1 MDAIRSLVRSW
12 KHPRSRQHSASSAG
26 SGASGAREELVEAEA
41 EAEDSQQQQQEGG
54 DPTAVV
60 WQPELPLS
68 KFPSESWV
76 TMTELVLPQHCDPR
90 GYCLG
95 GTLLAW
101 IDVAAGIAAK
111 KHGVYPAVT
120 RSVDAVHFL
129 APITTHN
136 IVILQASVNRA
147 WKTSMEI
154 GVRIVIEDIF
164 SVEQR
169 YCCHAYLTF
178 VALPQPPLAL
188 PAASTAQSPQLSRRT
203 SRAETYKIIMA
214 NSPAGRRYSTS
225 SLRGNHLETSSSS
238 APTSSAPTPS
248 VLSPPSKVSIQL
260 PAIQPQTPIEHA
272 RFNLAQLRR
281 EARLR
286 QSRES
291 KAEETK
297 LMSEL
302 RAKMRSW
309 SITSQAQHFG
319 GSMQTIQGLV
329 SPGVPPDQQR
339 PRVPMQATYAESTQL
354 VLPQHANS
362 LSITFG
368 GQVMKWMENTCAVA
382 ASRFLRRPIVTASI
396 DSLQFHTPS
405 NVGDTLTFRAV
416 ITRAFHTSVE
426 VYCFVDGENL
436 LSGQKTFTNEAF
448 FSMVAVMPA
457 LPSSSPATANDAT
470 TISEETPLVL
480 PPTVALVPMRVAKPA
495 PSYQPPILVP
505 SSHVEQA
512 LSDGADK
519 RRAHRL
525 AQRQQLKEYET
536 KLHAQQT
543 EEMTTA
549 NSPRGSV
556 EYFPATI
563 PAPAIIPTAAQDVHA
578 AETTTDI
585 ETKPL
590 PSPHAHFAE

>member
-1 MDAIRSLVRSW
+1 
-12 KHPRSRQHSASSAG
+12 
-26 SGASGAREELVEAEA
+26 
-41 EAEDSQQQQQEGG
+41 
-54 DPTAVV
+54 
-60 WQPELPLS
+60 
-68 KFPSESWV
+68 
-76 TMTELVLPQHCDPR
+76 MTELVLPQHCDPR

-120 RSVDAVHFL
+120 RSLDAVHFL

-178 VALPQPPLAL
+178 VALPQPPLVL
-188 PAASTAQSPQLSRRT
+188 AAAATAQPSQLSRRT
-203 SRAETYKIIMA
+203 SRAETSKIIMA

-225 SLRGNHLETSSSS
+225 SLHETSSSTPAPS
-238 APTSSAPTPS
+238 APVP
-248 VLSPPSKVSIQL
+248 SPPPPPTKVSIQL
-260 PAIQPQTPIEHA
+260 PAIEPRTPIEHA
-272 RFNLAQLRR
+272 RFKLAQQRR

-297 LMSEL
+297 LMNAL
-302 RAKMRSW
+302 QDKMRSW

-319 GSMQTIQGLV
+319 GSMQTLHGLL
-329 SPGVPPDQQR
+329 SPGLPPEQQQQQQQQQQQR

-436 LSGQKTFTNEAF
+436 VSGQKTFTNEAF

-457 LPSSSPATANDAT
+457 MPLSTAAASASAPTTT
-470 TISEETPLVL
+470 TITEEAPLVL

-495 PSYQPPILVP
+495 PNYQPPILVP
-505 SSHVEQA
+505 SSAVEQA
-512 LSDGADK
+512 LSDGADM
-519 RRAHRL
+519 RRRHRL
-525 AQRQQLKEYET
+525 AERQQLKEYET
-536 KLHAQQT
+536 KFHAKQT
-543 EEMTTA
+543 EEIMTA
-549 NSPRGSV
+549 VGSPRVSA
-556 EYFPATI
+556 EYFPITATTTTTAATTI
-563 PAPAIIPTAAQDVHA
+563 QEPSSSTTTTTTSTAPA
-578 AETTTDI
+578 
-585 ETKPL
+585 
-590 PSPHAHFAE
+590 SPHAHFAE